1 MVFYVFVVKFVYEY
15 LYYVKRLDILEE
27 KIREFFGVVYCLV
40 CYEKDGEFVEF
51 RMESGCVI
59 CLCCGWSKCVIS

>member
-59 CLCCGWSKCVIS
+59 CLC